1 MRKLAVVLLMFV
13 LGGCATASSPDKPAD
28 EISAGMDK
36 EAIRKAIR
44 ENLVPIRHC
53 YEKEL
58 KVKPKLAGRLV
69 LEWDVEDKGKV
80 TKVNVKRSVDSEVDR
95 CVSDVIKGTK
105 FPEPPKGTVGRIAF
119 PFEFKSE

>member
-1 MRKLAVVLLMFV
+1 MRKLAIGLLMFV
-13 LGGCATASSPDKPAD
+13 LGGCATTSSDKPAD

-44 ENLVPIRHC
+44 DHLIPIRHC

-58 KVKPKLAGRLV
+58 KVKPKLSGKLV

-80 TKVNVKRSVDSEVDR
+80 TRVVVKKSADPEVDH
-95 CVSDVIKGTK
+95 CIAEVIKGVK
-105 FPEPPKGTVGRIAF
+105 FPEPPKGQIGRIAF